1 MRESTVTD
9 MTCEQFQA
17 VSAELALGVAG
28 ARDRADAESHLERCP
43 ACRGELRQLGELADD
58 LAALTPPAEPPPG
71 FESRVMAA
79 LASTRKTAPLRRRA
93 PRRAQLVA
101 AAAAAAVLTG
111 AGGWIAGHASTH
123 PPAVADAHLV
133 TAHLVADEHPV
144 GQVVL
149 ATGDDPWVSMAVDT
163 DLGHQTVVCQ
173 LRDQQGQTITVGS
186 FTLTG
191 GYGYWAAPVPAS
203 ASSIT
208 AAQLVDTAGHILAT
222 ATIPN
227 TNQ

>member
-1 MRESTVTD
+1 VTD

-28 ARDRADAESHLERCP
+28 ARDQADAVSHLEHCP
-43 ACRGELRQLGELADD
+43 ACRGELRQLGDVADD

-71 FESRVMAA
+71 FESRVLAA
-79 LASTRKTAPLRRRA
+79 LVSTPQIAPLRRRA
-93 PRRAQLVA
+93 LRRAQLVA
-101 AAAAAAVLTG
+101 AAVAAAVLIG
-111 AGGWIAGHASTH
+111 GGWIVGHTSTH
-123 PPAVADAHLV
+123 PPAVAAAHLV

-149 ATGDDPWVSMAVDT
+149 ATGDDPWVSMAVET
-163 DLGHQTVVCQ
+163 NLGHQTVVCQ

-186 FTLTG
+186 FTLTS

-222 ATIPN
+222 ATIP
-227 TNQ
+227 TAKQ

>member
-17 VSAELALGVAG
+17 VSAELALGEV
-28 ARDRADAESHLERCP
+28 
-43 ACRGELRQLGELADD
+43 ADD
-58 LAALTPPAEPPPG
+58 LAALTPRAEPPPG

-79 LASTRKTAPLRRRA
+79 LASRPKTAPLRRRA

-101 AAAAAAVLTG
+101 AAVAAAVLIG
-111 AGGWIAGHASTH
+111 GGGWIVGHTSSH
-123 PPAVADAHLV
+123 PPAVADAQL
-133 TAHLVADEHPV
+133 ASADLVAGGHPV

-149 ATGDDPWVSMAVDT
+149 ATGDDPWVSMAVDSN
-163 DLGHQTVVCQ
+163 LGHQTVVCQ

-186 FTLTG
+186 FTLNS

-208 AAQLVDTAGHILAT
+208 AAQLVDTAGHVLAT
-222 ATIPN
+222 ASIP
-227 TNQ
+227 TANQ